1 VAWRDRYASKVVR
14 PRRDRYASK
23 VVRPRRSLG
32 AAARGKG
39 SFVFVGA
46 IPWMVLKALVLEVQ
60 VLRLRV
66 PPLHLLFSFSLVLE
80 LVLWKALPR
89 LI

>member
-1 VAWRDRYASKVVR
+1 MAWRDRYASKVVR

-39 SFVFVGA
+39 
-46 IPWMVLKALVLEVQ
+46 
-60 VLRLRV
+60 
-66 PPLHLLFSFSLVLE
+66 PLHLLGQFL
-80 LVLWKALPR
+80 
-89 LI
+89 

>member
-1 VAWRDRYASKVVR
+1 
-14 PRRDRYASK
+14 
-23 VVRPRRSLG
+23 
-32 AAARGKG
+32 
-39 SFVFVGA
+39 
-46 IPWMVLKALVLEVQ
+46 MVLKALVLEVQ

-89 LI
+89 LILSSLDSYLPSPFSIPRGFTRVQN